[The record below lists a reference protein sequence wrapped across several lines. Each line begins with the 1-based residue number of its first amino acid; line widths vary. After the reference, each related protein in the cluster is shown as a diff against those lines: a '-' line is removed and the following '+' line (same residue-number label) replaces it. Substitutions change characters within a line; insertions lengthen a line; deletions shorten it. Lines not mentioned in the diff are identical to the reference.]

1 MCYTF
6 KRICTIMLTITLVFA
21 LCSEYKMWSIL
32 LIVSIWS
39 LKLFSHIYSTILLS
53 LLFFAWDE
61 DEMKYLK
68 SIIASLAPFSVLEIN
83 ASLAPVQWCLK
94 SICFSCSCSIV
105 LEINNV
111 SIGRLRRPR
120 LEPHKTVPKN
130 LLLSFTHV
138 LCNGYVGRWW

>member
-138 LCNGYVGRWW
+138 LCNGYVGR

>member
-138 LCNGYVGRWW
+138 LCNGYVGCYW